1 LFTLTPAL
9 RVGQTGAALERMADT
24 SVLVAVAVLLL
35 LLTCLTACCCARR
48 SAAVQRTWAHRMQPT
63 MIHLS
68 GRVRGRFRS
77 RRMGGPNGLFRVRGT
92 APTAA
97 ARRGKG
103 KKLDSDIKEYLQRS
117 HALTSVADEQEDD
130 ISQLNDAAR
139 AAMEAQLAAVAVQ
152 LKTTAPASGVELS
165 SLLGRAGD
173 NTKLAPT
180 EADAATPP
188 PPNGVRATPFAGQA
202 GGSRQRISFSPAA
215 SAAQAA
221 PESFS
226 SGPGERGPEE
236 IAETLVRC
244 SDGFGLEL
252 HRDEDGRGAIAGV
265 YGEARRS
272 ALRAGDRI
280 TAVNGT
286 PVDTHEQVLAAVRS
300 SGDDLFLIVL
310 RDPQARPVV
319 AQGLGLDVNGGDLQD
334 MEL

>member
-1 LFTLTPAL
+1 
-9 RVGQTGAALERMADT
+9 M
-24 SVLVAVAVLLL
+24 LVAVALCLLL
-35 LLTCLTACCCARR
+35 LICLIACCCARK
-48 SAAVQRTWAHRMQPT
+48 SAAFERTWSHRMQPT

-77 RRMGGPNGLFRVRGT
+77 RRTGVGPGGLFRVRGT

-103 KKLDSDIKEYLQRS
+103 KKLDTDIKEYLQRS
-117 HALTSVADEQEDD
+117 HALSSVAVEQAED
-130 ISQLNDAAR
+130 ISTLNDAAR
-139 AAMEAQLAAVAVQ
+139 AAMEAQLAAVAAQ
-152 LKTTAPASGVELS
+152 PRSTGLASGSELS
-165 SLLGRAGD
+165 SPLGRAAD
-173 NTKLAPT
+173 TAASPT
-180 EADAATPP
+180 AGVSAALSSKAEVAATAPSGDGGRCAP
-188 PPNGVRATPFAGQA
+188 SAGPSD
-202 GGSRQRISFSPAA
+202 GTRQHSSFSTVAPAA
-215 SAAQAA
+215 EPDPDA
-221 PESFS
+221 FS
-226 SGPGERGPEE
+226 SSGRGERGPEE
-236 IAETLVRC
+236 IAETLTRC
-244 SDGFGLEL
+244 ADGFGLEL
-252 HRDEDGRGAIAGV
+252 HRDDDGRGAIAGV

-280 TAVNGT
+280 TSVNGT